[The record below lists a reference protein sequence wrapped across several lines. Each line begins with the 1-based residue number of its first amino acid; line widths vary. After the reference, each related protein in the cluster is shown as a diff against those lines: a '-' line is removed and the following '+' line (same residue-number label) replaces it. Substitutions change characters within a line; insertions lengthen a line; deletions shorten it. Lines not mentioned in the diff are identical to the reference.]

1 MRCSTTTK
9 GEQMSRP
16 SLLAAL
22 VLLVL
27 AAAAGA
33 SLAQDPAV
41 VNAKTLKVTL
51 DNPHARVMEAT
62 LKPGDKEQMHS
73 HPTYIVYVIEGG
85 KVRNHNADGTTSEST
100 FTPGQ
105 TIYRDPVT
113 HWSENIGTTTIRTVV
128 IELKPQ

>member
-1 MRCSTTTK
+1 
-9 GEQMSRP
+9 MSK
-16 SLLAAL
+16 LLWAAVL
-22 VLLVL
+22 V
-27 AAAAGA
+27 AFAAAGA
-33 SLAQDPAV
+33 AARVSQDPAI

-51 DNPHARVMEAT
+51 DNPHVRVMEAT

-73 HPTYIVYVIEGG
+73 HPSYVVYVIDGG
-85 KVRNHNADGTTSEST
+85 KVRNHGADGSTSEST

>member
-1 MRCSTTTK
+1 
-9 GEQMSRP
+9 MSRP
-16 SLLAAL
+16 SLLAVLAL
-22 VLLVL
+22 FVL

-33 SLAQDPAV
+33 TLAQDPAV

-51 DNPHARVMEAT
+51 DNPRARVMEAT

-73 HPTYIVYVIEGG
+73 HPSYIVYVIEGG
-85 KVRNHNADGTTSEST
+85 TVRNHGADGSTSEST

-105 TIYRDPVT
+105 TIYREPVT
-113 HWSENIGTTTIRTVV
+113 HWSENIGTTTIRTLV

>member
-1 MRCSTTTK
+1 
-9 GEQMSRP
+9 MSRP
-16 SLLAAL
+16 PLVAAL
-22 VLLVL
+22 VLSVL

-33 SLAQDPAV
+33 TLAQDPAV
-41 VNAKTLKVTL
+41 VNAKNLKVTL

-62 LKPGDKEQMHS
+62 LRPGDKEQMHS
-73 HPTYIVYVIEGG
+73 HPSYIVYVIEGG
-85 KVRNHNADGTTSEST
+85 KVRNHGADCTTSEST

-113 HWSENIGTTTIRTVV
+113 HWSENIGTTTIRTLV

>member
-1 MRCSTTTK
+1 MP
-9 GEQMSRP
+9 RP

-22 VLLVL
+22 VLFVL

-33 SLAQDPAV
+33 TLAQDPAV

-51 DNPHARVMEAT
+51 DNPRARVMEAT
-62 LKPGDKEQMHS
+62 LKPGDKEQIHS
-73 HPTYIVYVIEGG
+73 HPSYIVYVIDGG
-85 KVRNHNADGTTSEST
+85 KVRNHNTDGTTSEST

-113 HWSENIGTTTIRTVV
+113 HWSENIGTTTIRTLV

>member
-1 MRCSTTTK
+1 
-9 GEQMSRP
+9 MSRP
-16 SLLAAL
+16 PLLAAL
-22 VLLVL
+22 VLFGL

-33 SLAQDPAV
+33 TLAQDPAV

-51 DNPHARVMEAT
+51 DNPRARVMEAT

-73 HPTYIVYVIEGG
+73 HPSYIVYVIEGG
-85 KVRNHNADGTTSEST
+85 KVRNHSADGSTSEST

-113 HWSENIGTTTIRTVV
+113 HWSENIGTTTIRTLV
-128 IELKPQ
+128 IELKTQ

>member
-1 MRCSTTTK
+1 
-9 GEQMSRP
+9 MSRP
-16 SLLAAL
+16 PLLAAL
-22 VLLVL
+22 VLFAL

-33 SLAQDPAV
+33 TLAQDPAV
-41 VNAKTLKVTL
+41 VNAKILKVTL

-62 LKPGDKEQMHS
+62 LRPGDKEQMHS
-73 HPTYIVYVIEGG
+73 HPSYIVYVIEGG
-85 KVRNHNADGTTSEST
+85 KVRNHGADGTTSEST

-113 HWSENIGTTTIRTVV
+113 HWSENIGTTTIRTLV

>member
-1 MRCSTTTK
+1 
-9 GEQMSRP
+9 MSRP

-22 VLLVL
+22 VPFVL

-33 SLAQDPAV
+33 TLAQDPAV

-51 DNPHARVMEAT
+51 DNPRARVMEAT
-62 LKPGDKEQMHS
+62 LKPGDKEQIHS
-73 HPTYIVYVIEGG
+73 HPSYIVYVIEGG
-85 KVRNHNADGTTSEST
+85 KVRNHNADGSTSEST

-105 TIYRDPVT
+105 TIYREPVT
-113 HWSENIGTTTIRTVV
+113 HWSENVGTTTIRTLV

>member
-1 MRCSTTTK
+1 MYRL
-9 GEQMSRP
+9 
-16 SLLAAL
+16 SLFAAL
-22 VLLVL
+22 VLFVL
-27 AAAAGA
+27 AAAAGVT
-33 SLAQDPAV
+33 LAQDPAV

-51 DNPHARVMEAT
+51 DNPRARVMEAT

-73 HPTYIVYVIEGG
+73 HPSYIVYVIEGG
-85 KVRNHNADGTTSEST
+85 KVRNHSADGTTSEST

-113 HWSENIGTTTIRTVV
+113 HWSENVGTTTIRTLV

>member
-1 MRCSTTTK
+1 MHTRKMTSLAIVFLLL
-9 GEQMSRP
+9 
-16 SLLAAL
+16 LLAGS
-22 VLLVL
+22 
-27 AAAAGA
+27 AATR
-33 SLAQDPAV
+33 AQDPAV
-41 VNAKTLKVTL
+41 VNAKMLKVTL
-51 DNPHARVMEAT
+51 DNPRVRVMEAT

-73 HPTYIVYVIEGG
+73 HPSYVVYVVAGG

-128 IELKPQ
+128 FELKTP

>member
-1 MRCSTTTK
+1 
-9 GEQMSRP
+9 MSR
-16 SLLAAL
+16 LFVAAVAL
-22 VLLVL
+22 FVL
-27 AAAAGA
+27 AATNGA
-33 SLAQDPAV
+33 LAQDPAV

-51 DNPHARVMEAT
+51 DNPRVRVMEAT

-73 HPTYIVYVIEGG
+73 HPSYIVYVIEGG
-85 KVRNHNADGTTSEST
+85 KVRNHTADGTTSEST